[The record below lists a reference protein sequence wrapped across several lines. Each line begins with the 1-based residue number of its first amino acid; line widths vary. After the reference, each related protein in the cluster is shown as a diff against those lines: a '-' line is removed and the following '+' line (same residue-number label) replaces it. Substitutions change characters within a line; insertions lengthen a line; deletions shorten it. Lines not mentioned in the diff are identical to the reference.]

1 MNLLGVDCTNNIN
14 IIENA
19 CKVQDMLTILKKS
32 TLLLGV
38 QGMVRLYRIPEE
50 FMEHIV
56 ENKEPCIEIE
66 IVDELNLKKFYKY
79 VQRFIYNDYDFA

>member
-1 MNLLGVDCTNNIN
+1 
-14 IIENA
+14 
-19 CKVQDMLTILKKS
+19 MLTILKKS
-32 TLLLGV
+32 VQLLGV

-66 IVDELNLKKFYKY
+66 IVDELNLEKLYKY
-79 VQRFIYNDYDFA
+79 VQRYIYNDHDFA